1 MGTKRVISEQ
11 NYEDYW
17 KLTLEYSDIY
27 SEKYNGTLRMIVNY
41 IDKENISTN
50 YLEFKEQYKELQRKV
65 YNVFPKED
73 MGSVRKSI
81 NQFVKLGFIKYRL
94 SGYHEKTKKFLNET
108 NREKK
113 KRLFSEI
120 VYSSASFRS
129 SVTEESE
136 EREINFFIK
145 TLENNKSLDID
156 EVLGIILTLPSN
168 YSKGYLNKDELSEMT
183 RLAKE
188 IRFRERKYNQL
199 RYVIDVF
206 RKLEGVQEYN
216 GKFYLEETLIED
228 ELRVE
233 TRKIRDN
240 YLQRLYKNQ
249 LKQESKEIFGDVV
262 CMISQVPYYAMIASH
277 IKPFIDSA
285 PKEEYDSQNGLLLGK
300 DLDFL
305 FDQGYISID
314 NFGKIILCN
323 EIREKIV
330 DYHDLRGLYIDNRL
344 LTDERR
350 SYLNYHRNF
359 VFKK

>member
-1 MGTKRVISEQ
+1 MGTKRVVLEQ

-27 SEKYNGTLRMIVNY
+27 SSKYNGTLRIIVDY
-41 IDKENISTN
+41 IDKINISPN
-50 YLEFKEQYKELQRKV
+50 HKIFQEQYKELQNKV
-65 YNVFPKED
+65 YNVYPKED

-81 NQFVKLGFIKYRL
+81 NQFIKLGFIKYRL

-108 NREKK
+108 NLERK

-129 SVTEESE
+129 SVTEDSE
-136 EREINFFIK
+136 EKEINFFIK

-156 EVLGIILTLPSN
+156 EVLGIILTLPSE
-168 YSKGYLNKDELSEMT
+168 YPKGYLNEDELNEMT

-199 RYVIDVF
+199 RYVIDVLK
-206 RKLEGVQEYN
+206 KLEGVQEYN
-216 GKFYLEETLIED
+216 GKFYLEETFIED

-233 TRKIRDN
+233 TRKVRDN

-249 LKQESKEIFGDVV
+249 LKQESKELFGEVV
-262 CMISQVPYYAMIASH
+262 CMISKVPYYAMIASH
-277 IKPFIDSA
+277 IKPFIDSS

-314 NFGKIILCN
+314 NSGQIILCSD
-323 EIREKIV
+323 IREKIV
-330 DYHDLRGLYIDNRL
+330 KYHKLRGLYLDNRL
-344 LTDERR
+344 LTNERKN
-350 SYLNYHRNF
+350 YLNYHRNF
-359 VFKK
+359 IFKK